1 MNRGKTHKRTLIRL
15 MLEKG
20 EITACQVGYIS
31 NANQY
36 FKELEAMGISEF
48 REGKLGD
55 AHVRWRYIPAN
66 KREKALKYIG
76 IKKSTDNAQ
85 GLC

>member
-1 MNRGKTHKRTLIRL
+1 MNKSETHQRALIRL

-20 EITACQVGYIS
+20 EITACQIAIS

-36 FKELEAMGISEF
+36 FKELERKGISEF
-48 REGKLGD
+48 RVGKLGN
-55 AHVRWRYIPAN
+55 ATVRWRYIPTN

-76 IKKSTDNAQ
+76 IVSTDNVQRAH
-85 GLC
+85 